1 MLIAQQKKKENIA
14 EYVIYMFQVEMIIR
28 SLDFKIDDIFDHYIC
43 QMTSIPEAQQDVKA
57 WYEEIIAEMKEN
69 KLEEKGHIARVHET
83 MDELTF
89 LHNTLLTSLE
99 DDEYQEIH
107 TEAGPYI
114 QELRDKSQSDSL
126 SDVEVCLTGLFGKLT
141 LRMAKKEISDETE
154 MAFEA
159 FTQMLAVLSLR
170 YKDFK
175 TGSLKFQINN

>member
-1 MLIAQQKKKENIA
+1 MLIALQKQKENIA

-43 QMTSIPEAQQDVKA
+43 QMTSIPEARQDVKK
-57 WYEEIIAEMKEN
+57 WYEEIIAEMREK
-69 KLEEKGHIARVHET
+69 KLEEKGHIGLVHES

-99 DDEYQEIH
+99 DTEYQEVH

-114 QELRDKSQSDSL
+114 QELRDRSQSNSL
-126 SDVEVCLTGLFGKLT
+126 SDIEVCLTGIFGKLT

-154 MAFEA
+154 MAFES
-159 FTQMLAVLSLR
+159 FTKLLAMLSLR
-170 YKDFK
+170 FKDFK
-175 TGSLKFQINN
+175 TGNLKFQVNN